1 MLKLGAL
8 LLALFILCNS
18 TTQRRRNVC
27 LLRLCVYY
35 TRCVVCCLRR
45 NEAGHGRSASRI
57 DALFFPSP
65 QPVKITAHA
74 LIVRAYMPNAVTSSP
89 QAFLSIWRDFFFF
102 QGALHC
108 KQGRTRFRQAP
119 LDIGR
124 WLPETP
130 WKLLHRRY
138 VAASSRPL
146 SQHPTLCRVRTT

>member
-89 QAFLSIWRDFFFF
+89 QAFLSIWRDFFFSKAHCTVNR
-102 QGALHC
+102 GALASG
-108 KQGRTRFRQAP
+108 K
-119 LDIGR
+119 
-124 WLPETP
+124 
-130 WKLLHRRY
+130 RRSISG
-138 VAASSRPL
+138 VGSPRRPG
-146 SQHPTLCRVRTT
+146 SCFTGAT